1 MKLFIHKIF
10 DIHFSFWENGNH
22 KLIEKTKELQG
33 GAWKKSLSEISIYTL
48 QERLDTKE
56 KNGHHPFSDFSDVDM
71 LQWFL
76 QRREHLKQQHEK
88 STRTVQAYEQNLF
101 NLFNNCS
108 LIRWKS
114 M

>member
-48 QERLDTKE
+48 QERLDTTE